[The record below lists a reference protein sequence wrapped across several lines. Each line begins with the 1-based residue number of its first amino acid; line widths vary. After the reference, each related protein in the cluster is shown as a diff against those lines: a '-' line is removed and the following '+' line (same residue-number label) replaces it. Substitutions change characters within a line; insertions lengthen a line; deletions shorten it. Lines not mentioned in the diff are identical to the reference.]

1 MSKLKRPA
9 KWTGLYLCAILDV
22 VQPLRRPLDVQCRE
36 RAPLATALFAH
47 SCDQQQI
54 ERGLLTVRA
63 GRGTAMRSRP
73 VAFLRADFGVPKTHS
88 PGRPRYRVARPASS
102 KGNCSQ
108 IVRNRVSTMVVLTFD
123 KLAGPFR
130 IGETRFEPAAARPQ
144 PGSNR

>member
-88 PGRPRYRVARPASS
+88 PGRPDIWSPALQVPKEIVPKLFANRVA
-102 KGNCSQ
+102 
-108 IVRNRVSTMVVLTFD
+108 TMVVLTFD

-130 IGETRFEPAAARPQ
+130 IGETKFEPAAARPQ

>member
-108 IVRNRVSTMVVLTFD
+108 IVRQPRFD
-123 KLAGPFR
+123 NGCADIRQTCGPCSYR
-130 IGETRFEPAAARPQ
+130 RDTI
-144 PGSNR
+144 